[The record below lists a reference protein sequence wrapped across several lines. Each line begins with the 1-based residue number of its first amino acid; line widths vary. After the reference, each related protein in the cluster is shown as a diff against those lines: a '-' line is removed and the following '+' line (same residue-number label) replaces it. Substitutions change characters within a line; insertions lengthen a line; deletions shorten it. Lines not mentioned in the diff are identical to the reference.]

1 MPPLTAGVRTAL
13 PKSLILLGGPHITAF
28 GIQALED
35 SAADAAVAGE
45 GELSFEQILNAFL
58 GGADFSAVPGL
69 MCATTKAN

>member
-1 MPPLTAGVRTAL
+1 MPTAF

-45 GELSFEQILNAFL
+45 GELSFEQILDALL
-58 GGADFSAVPGL
+58 GKKRFCAVPD
-69 MCATTKAN
+69 